1 MSTKDYLEK
10 DYYAVL
16 GVPKTATADE
26 IKKAYRKLA
35 RQYHPDSNQGDTAK
49 EAKFKEVSE
58 AYDVLSD
65 TKRRKEYDEARTLFG
80 SGVGGQRPGAGG
92 FSFDFG
98 DLFGG
103 TGQGQQGGAGER
115 LGDLFGG
122 LFNRGGGGGG
132 PPPPPPPPPGGGA
145 HECAG
150 PRAVTPA
157 GAGPPP

>member
-35 RQYHPDSNQGDTAK
+35 RQYHPDANQGDKAT
-49 EAKFKEVSE
+49 EEKFKEVSA

-65 TKRRKEYDEARTLFG
+65 VKRRKEYDEARTLFG
-80 SGVGGQRPGAGG
+80 SGLGGYGGRPGAGG
-92 FSFDFG
+92 FNFDFG

-103 TGQGQQGGAGER
+103 SG
-115 LGDLFGG
+115 
-122 LFNRGGGGGG
+122 
-132 PPPPPPPPPGGGA
+132 
-145 HECAG
+145 
-150 PRAVTPA
+150 
-157 GAGPPP
+157 